1 MESFYDFRN
10 IRRALMVR
18 SIVYCLL
25 HSWYAFVHNVHGM
38 SIVRAWRQSVVY
50 HDLSSALSLPLSP

>member
-18 SIVYCLL
+18 TIVYCLP
-25 HSWYAFVHNVHGM
+25 HSWYAFVHNVHDI
-38 SIVRAWRQSVVY
+38 SIVRAWWQSVVY

>member
-18 SIVYCLL
+18 TIVYCLP
-25 HSWYAFVHNVHGM
+25 HSWYAFVHNVHDI
-38 SIVRAWRQSVVY
+38 SIVRA
-50 HDLSSALSLPLSP
+50 